1 MTGAASSEC
10 RELVEDVKMVEGIV
24 GEVSMQKKSFDTKE
38 REGEDQMLK
47 KQVINEPM
55 EEQVAG
61 LNTTVW

>member
-1 MTGAASSEC
+1 MLRWLRALWFRC
-10 RELVEDVKMVEGIV
+10 
-24 GEVSMQKKSFDTKE
+24 KKKGFDTRE
-38 REGEDQMLK
+38 GEGEDQMLK